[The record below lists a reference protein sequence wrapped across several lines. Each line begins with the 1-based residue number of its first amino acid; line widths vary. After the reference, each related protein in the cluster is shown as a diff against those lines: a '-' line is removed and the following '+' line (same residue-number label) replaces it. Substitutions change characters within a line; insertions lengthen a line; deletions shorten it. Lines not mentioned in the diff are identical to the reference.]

1 MHIWK
6 RQKRVLFFLS
16 CMMIGTASISAIGGS
31 TVQASIPVQIVKSA
45 VHMKHATVQD
55 VQDDTRVFA
64 VDKKIDVKKVTF
76 QNRYGFDVA
85 GHLYLPTAFD
95 VKKQYEAIVVAGPFG
110 AVKEQS
116 SGLYAQEMAKN
127 GFVALAFDPSMTGE
141 SSGSGRNMASPDIF
155 TEDYSAAVD
164 FISTLS
170 FVNPERVGV
179 IGICGLSG
187 MAITAAVN
195 DVRIKAVATA
205 SMYDMSDSIRNHYKG
220 DYYTPEKRELVKK
233 YLAHM
238 RTEEALT
245 GTSMRGAHELAVHQD
260 GIVVTADTMFP
271 DILPADVDCVTKEFY
286 DYYAGRAY
294 HKRAINS
301 NTSAWDATM
310 PYGFFNFSLMEH
322 IEELSPRPL
331 LLITGEKA
339 HSKYFSDAVY
349 QKAKEPKE
357 EIVVPGA
364 THTDLYDQIETI
376 PFKKIVEF
384 FHTYLNK

>member
-164 FISTLS
+164 FIITLS

-220 DYYTPEKRELVKK
+220 DYYTPEKRELVKN
-233 YLAHM
+233 
-238 RTEEALT
+238 TWPT
-245 GTSMRGAHELAVHQD
+245 
-260 GIVVTADTMFP
+260 
-271 DILPADVDCVTKEFY
+271 CV
-286 DYYAGRAY
+286 
-294 HKRAINS
+294 
-301 NTSAWDATM
+301 
-310 PYGFFNFSLMEH
+310 
-322 IEELSPRPL
+322 
-331 LLITGEKA
+331 
-339 HSKYFSDAVY
+339 
-349 QKAKEPKE
+349 QKKP
-357 EIVVPGA
+357 
-364 THTDLYDQIETI
+364 
-376 PFKKIVEF
+376 
-384 FHTYLNK
+384 